1 MRGIVRAFKR
11 AFKGIPKEYFKTI
24 TVDNGKEFAG
34 FKEVERE
41 LAVDVYFCSPYSP
54 WEKGSNENFN
64 GILRQFY
71 PKKTDFKEVSKIS
84 LMRTVELI
92 RERPRKILDY
102 FTANE
107 IFWDRVKWCAWH
119 DTPPIIKNIIKD
131 VGSKHLAKKREIETK
146 EGKHTTYRRNFY
158 DYIN

>member
-1 MRGIVRAFKR
+1 MRAFKR

-41 LAVDVYFCSPYSP
+41 LAVDIYFCSPYSP

-92 RERPRKILDY
+92 RERLRKILDY

-107 IFWDRVKWCAWH
+107 IFWDRVKCALDMTH
-119 DTPPIIKNIIKD
+119 HR
-131 VGSKHLAKKREIETK
+131 S
-146 EGKHTTYRRNFY
+146 
-158 DYIN
+158 

>member
-41 LAVDVYFCSPYSP
+41 LAVDVYFCSPYPP
-54 WEKGSNENFN
+54 WEKEGNENFN

-92 RERPRKILDY
+92 KRETK
-102 FTANE
+102 
-107 IFWDRVKWCAWH
+107 
-119 DTPPIIKNIIKD
+119 KNIRLFY
-131 VGSKHLAKKREIETK
+131 SK
-146 EGKHTTYRRNFY
+146 
-158 DYIN
+158 